1 MKDKPMRILKFLL
14 NLGLVASLLAVMAG
28 CSALNSRSMRDKEL
42 AETRAKLDQT
52 TQLAN
57 ELSTQVKE
65 QQAEIAEL
73 KEHNVE
79 EVPREKEQA
88 LAQIEIK
95 RQELEQ
101 ERYQIDRMRRLQQAD
116 VEEEEAPKMSIQP
129 R

>member
-1 MKDKPMRILKFLL
+1 
-14 NLGLVASLLAVMAG
+14 
-28 CSALNSRSMRDKEL
+28 
-42 AETRAKLDQT
+42 
-52 TQLAN
+52 
-57 ELSTQVKE
+57 LSTQVKE

-79 EVPREKEQA
+79 EVRREKEQA

-116 VEEEEAPKMSIQP
+116 VEEEDAPKMSIQP

>member
-1 MKDKPMRILKFLL
+1 MRVLKFLV
-14 NLGLVASLLAVMAG
+14 NLGLLASLVAGVAG
-28 CSALNSRSMRDKEL
+28 CSALDPRKTRDKEL

-79 EVPREKEQA
+79 EVRREKEQA

-101 ERYQIDRMRRLQQAD
+101 ERYQIDRMRKLQQAD
-116 VEEEEAPKMSIQP
+116 VEEDEDAPKMSIQA

>member
-1 MKDKPMRILKFLL
+1 MKDQPMRILKFLL
-14 NLGLVASLLAVMAG
+14 NLGLVASLLAGMAG
-28 CSALNSRSMRDKEL
+28 CSALNSHSMRDKEL

-79 EVPREKEQA
+79 EVRREKEQA

-116 VEEEEAPKMSIQP
+116 VEEEDAPKMSIQP